1 MTNPYFGLDDYCFW
15 SKSMTQIAP
24 GRVDPVVN
32 SEIINPDQKIATMG
46 SCFAQHISK
55 HMQLAGFNYFITEQA
70 PHWFDSSNS
79 IKANYGVFSA
89 RYGNVYTVKQA
100 VQLFDRAFSK
110 FCPVDDVWRKKDIFV
125 DAFRPQIEPDGF
137 LSEEEV
143 KESTKQHLECVRKV
157 FLESDWLIFTL
168 GLTEAWRSKLDNAIY
183 PVAPGVA
190 GGCFDPE
197 RYEFV
202 NFTTN
207 EVRSDLFNFIDRIKS
222 VNPKLKILLT
232 LSPVPLIATYEN
244 RHVWVSTTFSK
255 AALRVAADEAE
266 RKYDNVIYFPSY
278 EIITSPASNGR
289 YYQDDLRQ
297 VTELGVKHVMR
308 VFGEHFFSQKET
320 VSLKGCIDTTVTSK
334 KNSEIVC
341 DEEMIEE
348 SLRNSGFF

>member
-1 MTNPYFGLDDYCFW
+1 
-15 SKSMTQIAP
+15 MTQIAP

-32 SEIINPDQKIATMG
+32 SEIIDPSHNIATMG

-55 HMQLAGFNYFITEQA
+55 HLQSAGFNYFITEQA
-70 PHWFDSSNS
+70 PHWLDSSS
-79 IKANYGVFSA
+79 SVKHNYGVFSA

-100 VQLFDRAFSK
+100 VQLFDRAFGK
-110 FCPVDDVWRKKDIFV
+110 FCPIDDVWKKNDIFV

-137 LSEEEV
+137 LSEQEV
-143 KESTKQHLECVRKV
+143 KESARQHLECVRRV

-168 GLTEAWRSKLDNAIY
+168 GLTEAWRSKLDNAVY
-183 PVAPGVA
+183 PVAPGVS
-190 GGCFDPE
+190 GGYFDPE
-197 RYEFV
+197 RYEFI
-202 NFTTN
+202 NFTAG
-207 EVRSDLFNFIDRIKS
+207 EARSDLFDFIDRINS

-255 AALRVAADEAE
+255 AALRVSADEAE

-278 EIITSPASNGR
+278 EIITSPAASGR

-297 VTELGVKHVMR
+297 VTDLGVRHVMR
-308 VFGEHFFSQKET
+308 VFGEHFFAQKET
-320 VSLKGCIDTTVTSK
+320 VSLKDPIDITVTRQ

-348 SLRNSGFF
+348 SLRNSGF